1 MSKQIALFAA
11 VAMAASQAAASVRHT
26 ADRAGRVIGDLMPD
40 GSVKIAAAGGL
51 TMLGASA
58 HAALPEAVT
67 TAIAAAGTDMTT
79 AITNI
84 ITAFV
89 VFWGLKKLAS
99 KFGWI

>member
-1 MSKQIALFAA
+1 MFHFTAKKLAKAKNWVNNNVKHAA
-11 VAMAASQAAASVRHT
+11 NVV
-26 ADRAGRVIGDLMPD
+26 GDLMPD

-58 HAALPEAVT
+58 HAALPAAVT
-67 TAIAAAGTDMTT
+67 TAISDAGTDMTT
-79 AITNI
+79 AVTAI